1 MRITTQGDYA
11 LRCIL
16 NIARN
21 SYEGPVSI
29 SRIVNEESLPLDY
42 IEQLLM
48 KLRRHRLIKSVRGV
62 KGGYLLARNPNRINV
77 KDVLEAVEGDAFEVI
92 CTRKKNV
99 NGKKCVSVNGC
110 TLKNVWLNLKHR
122 IDVYLER
129 TTVQSLLKKKEGKV

>member
-29 SRIVNEESLPLDY
+29 SRMVREERLPLDY

-48 KLRRHRLIKSVRGV
+48 KLRRRKLIKSVRGV
-62 KGGYLLARNPNRINV
+62 KGGYLLARNPCQINV
-77 KDVLEAVEGDAFEVI
+77 KDVLEAVEGNAFEVI
-92 CTRKKNV
+92 CTRRKNL
-99 NGKKCVSVNGC
+99 NGKKCVSVHDC
-110 TLKNVWLNLKHR
+110 TLKNVWLKLKQR
-122 IDVYLER
+122 IEGYLEK
-129 TTVQSLLKKKEGKV
+129 TTIQSLLKKKGAGL